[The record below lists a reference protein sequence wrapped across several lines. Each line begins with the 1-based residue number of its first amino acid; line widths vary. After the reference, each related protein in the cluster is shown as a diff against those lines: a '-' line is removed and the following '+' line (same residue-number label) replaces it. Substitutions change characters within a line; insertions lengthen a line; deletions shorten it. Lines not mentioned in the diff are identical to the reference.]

1 MTDTD
6 RDDRHDPYLWDGSG
20 EPDPD
25 VVRLEETLSALRHR
39 GTMPALPARD
49 VAQTRA
55 AVRLRPWLAAA
66 AALVL
71 IAGGWFAISLGRTSW
86 DVRGVTGAPAV
97 DGRAISGRAR
107 LGRGEWLV
115 TDGASRARV
124 AVGRI
129 GSVDVEPNTRIQL
142 VAAGGR
148 EHRLALEAGT
158 IHARIWAPPKFFYV
172 NTKAAVAVDLGC
184 AYTLH
189 VDERGQGL
197 LRVTHGWVGFERDG
211 RDTYVPEG
219 AVCATRADKG
229 PGTPRYEDAS
239 SGYGEALMLLDFGP
253 PDAPGRSAA
262 LDFVLANARRRDAMT
277 LWHLLTRGTHD
288 ERARVYDRL
297 AVLAPPPRGV
307 TRDAVLKGNG
317 AALSIWW
324 DALGVDATTWWRLF
338 KKKVGVRQ

>member
-1 MTDTD
+1 MTDTN

-66 AALVL
+66 AALIL
-71 IAGGWFAISLGRTSW
+71 IAGGWLVIALGRTSW
-86 DVRGVTGAPAV
+86 DVSGVTGAPAV

-115 TDGASRARV
+115 TDGASRAR
-124 AVGRI
+124 
-129 GSVDVEPNTRIQL
+129 
-142 VAAGGR
+142 
-148 EHRLALEAGT
+148 
-158 IHARIWAPPKFFYV
+158 
-172 NTKAAVAVDLGC
+172 VAVDLGC

-297 AVLAPPPRGV
+297 AALVPPPRGV

-324 DALGVDATTWWRLF
+324 DALGIDARTWWRLF
-338 KKKVGVRQ
+338 KKKW